1 MDHPTSA
8 SRHGRLDSL
17 LKHGE
22 SKLLIVVFSQVR
34 VPAGKFGLERLFAK
48 TRHNCLF
55 LNDTGCEWYLGLE
68 HAIDAAI
75 SAAIGAV
82 SPERMIYYGSSMGGY
97 GALLTGLRRQDG
109 DIHAFGPELRL
120 GQPGYQSTAY
130 GIDADDQRLVD
141 FKSLAETYSHELN
154 LYFGC
159 FDAVDAAGASTAKGL
174 LPKARRH
181 LLRSTHANHDH
192 LYSLNIIRRLIRTF
206 ERDPARELASKQLNC
221 DISANDLRAFGDLG
235 EAFASGAMVDPADIA
250 KLDAFQVNP
259 GLVRLAA
266 EAHARAGD
274 LDKALETMK
283 KAEALVESDPV
294 LQGLPKRWRKQLPLQ
309 RVNWLFKAGQTEV
322 ARQLLT
328 ETLERFPADE
338 AMLTLAKQ
346 LGLGSTA
353 SKQPSATDLPI
364 E

>member
-1 MDHPTSA
+1 MDHATSA
-8 SRHGRLDSL
+8 SRQGRLDSL

-22 SKLLIVVFSQVR
+22 SKLLVVVFSQVR

-55 LNDTGCEWYLGLE
+55 LNDTGCKWYLGLE
-68 HAIDAAI
+68 HDIDAAI
-75 SAAIGAV
+75 SAAIGDV
-82 SPERMIYYGSSMGGY
+82 SPERVIYYGSSMGGY
-97 GALLTGLRRQDG
+97 GALLTGLRRRDG

-120 GQPGYQSTAY
+120 GRPGYQSTVY
-130 GIDADDQRLVD
+130 EIDLNDQRLVD
-141 FKSLAETYSHELN
+141 FKDLAEAYSHELN

-159 FDAVDAAGASTAKGL
+159 FDAVDAAGASAAWEL

-206 ERDPARELASKQLNC
+206 ERDPGRELASKRLSC
-221 DISANDLRAFGDLG
+221 DITAKDLRAFGDLG

-250 KLDAFQVNP
+250 KLYAFQVNP
-259 GLVRLAA
+259 GLMRLTA
-266 EAHARAGD
+266 EIHAKAGD
-274 LDKALETMK
+274 LDAALETMEMT
-283 KAEALVESDPV
+283 EALVGSDPV
-294 LQGLPKRWRKQLPLQ
+294 LQGLPKRWRKQLPLL
-309 RVNWLFKAGQTEV
+309 RVNWLHEAGRTEM

-338 AMLTLAKQ
+338 AMLTLSKQ

-353 SKQPSATDLPI
+353 NKQPSVTDLPI